1 MKQSQLD
8 SSFDFYFLYFSI
20 RFVTF
25 KEIREWRNP
34 TSIGFHVSGSGVLA
48 VPYAFGLINY
58 WALLLLFLVVGLTA
72 FTACLIGNLE
82 AHMVKGPG

>member
-1 MKQSQLD
+1 MHQPNIHR
-8 SSFDFYFLYFSI
+8 FPRFS
-20 RFVTF
+20 
-25 KEIREWRNP
+25 
-34 TSIGFHVSGSGVLA
+34 SGSGVLA

-82 AHMVKGPG
+82 AYGVKGRW